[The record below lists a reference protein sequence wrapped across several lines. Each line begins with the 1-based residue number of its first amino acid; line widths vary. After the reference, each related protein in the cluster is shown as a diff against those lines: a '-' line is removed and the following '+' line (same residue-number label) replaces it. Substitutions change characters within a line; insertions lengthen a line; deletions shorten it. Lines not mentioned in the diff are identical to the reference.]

1 MIIKNVMRR
10 IGIVLVMMSVALIVM
25 GAAPTIN
32 FNEPPTPI
40 NGNTTTVNYV
50 NVSVTLN
57 ESGTALIKWDT
68 DANVSMIGSGMNYYY
83 NKTLP
88 NGLHTYIVYAN
99 DTTPQ
104 NWSSE
109 PRTVTINVPG
119 SPPSITD
126 YQPNI
131 SPVNTIFNNSQTFNV
146 TIDQTANVSWKIG
159 LIEVQNL
166 STTLGKSEYINNSA
180 AIGSYSI
187 TATAYNENGSSSP
200 QPWTWIVSPAAT
212 PGITGLTATRGATWI
227 NWTWTT
233 IGGNYN
239 HTTVLINTTPQ
250 SNTSNNYFNYSYFE
264 PGTSNTIILHAV
276 DTSGVINNTAVQ
288 DTRSTLNTPTGSNV
302 VVNLTTGLRVIFSQ
316 VDAEGNTSF
325 ISYPTKLSGWPDH
338 NNFVNVEGYY
348 NISTD
353 ANTGGNNITVELK
366 YSPTGINESQVR
378 LWHLRGSTWEDITT
392 SLYISDDKVLGNDT
406 TLSPFVVG
414 IPPKPKFLTKN
425 PSTSFESIV
434 KTPVEFNVT
443 IDQTTN
449 VTWSISPGSSY
460 DVGQV
465 LAGIKTNYT
474 FNPSSSNNYTVTVT
488 ATNISSGTSD
498 STSWN
503 WTVRP
508 KTYSSGNRVWDGG
521 KPAQYALKYTW
532 DPLSFYAFFYDLDSG
547 FGSESLEI
555 SLDSYSDRLIEKN
568 DLKYTTTPYPVYFA
582 QEKWGKYNVI
592 GFMTEKYFAGYSSL
606 TSPDITTDVVSP
618 LSNKQL
624 HKILIDDDKQQVI
637 YAESTLT
644 LQEGYVI
651 KIRDV
656 DASGRIVLLSLLK
669 DGGEV
674 DTQPVGSGGTYVYT
688 KKVGVVTLPII
699 ALRVETV
706 FSGKESSAAFTKG
719 IFQISESYTSA
730 SNNRYGVM
738 EITRADA
745 AGIDMY
751 NSNSF
756 TLSQGSIIDIMG
768 DLKFI
773 VADNSTLR
781 FAPMVIKDGAYE
793 VRGTIAQNND
803 TSFDWT
809 PMNFEGFYYN
819 INDDVGTET
828 LSMTTRSGTSIP
840 EGKLVYTTT
849 PMAVSYNYENFGSF
863 KVIGFMAD
871 KYFAG
876 YIGGGS
882 GCTNCITTTDK
893 STIAQKQLH
902 KVLVD
907 DDTQR
912 VIYAGSTLTLNDGYV
927 IKIKDVNIGAGT
939 ASVWLE
945 ILKDGTSV
953 YEDIKEPGQIF
964 SYAPSKVG
972 VISDLPII
980 SLRIYSIFRGKEA
993 TAAFIKGVFQ
1003 ISETYTSVSQG
1014 DRFGI
1019 MEVTEVS
1026 DTQIQMDNPS
1036 TVSLS
1041 AASTFDVMG
1050 NIKFKVADSSDVRF
1064 YPFIMANGTT
1074 ISASQL
1080 SIDAPATPMA
1090 RDTITITVTAGAG
1103 TIIDNAEV
1111 SFDGTVIGNTNSS
1124 GKLDYLLTK
1133 SGQHTITATK
1143 LGYDTA
1149 TRTIQVSE
1157 YRDIALRFELP
1168 VIIDQGIPVTI
1179 KVISNGSAILGAN
1192 ITFDGKAIGL
1202 TSSDGTLQYTF
1213 DVSGTHNLGA
1223 SKTGYIS
1230 VVREISVRMP
1240 FIEFKALDL
1249 NITPAV
1255 IFTNQN
1261 YVVRANIS
1269 NVGTKG
1275 GMLEVGLVV
1284 NDTVID
1290 NKNVTLDPGATQ
1302 EINFTQKMT
1311 LPPGNYTVEILD
1323 QKATIPVKEEPFNP
1337 FLVVGIITVIG
1348 AVSIFVLTSKEILSI
1363 EALKAKLNMGPATN
1377 KPVINTEAINKVIN
1391 DIKSKSNNAI
1401 NDIMSKF
1408 KKK

>member
-1 MIIKNVMRR
+1 MIIKNAARI
-10 IGIVLVMMSVALIVM
+10 IGIVFVMISFILMVM
-25 GAAPTIN
+25 AAPPGITITN
-32 FNEPPTPI
+32 PAPDAI
-40 NGNTTTVNYV
+40 VTVNYV
-50 NVSVTLN
+50 NIT
-57 ESGTALIKWDT
+57 GTTTGITGIVNLSWNGVNQTT
-68 DANVSMIGSGMNYYY
+68 DGSGNSFSF
-83 NKTLP
+83 NKTSLS
-88 NGLHTYIVYAN
+88 NQSYTYIVYA
-99 DTTPQ
+99 DDGTG
-104 NWSSE
+104 NWSSSGS
-109 PRTVTINVPG
+109 RTVTVAVPALA

-126 YQPNI
+126 YQPNT
-131 SPVNTIFNNSQTFNV
+131 PTVNTIFNNSQTFNV

-159 LIEVQNL
+159 VIEVQNL
-166 STTLGKSEYINNSA
+166 STSPGKSEYINNSA
-180 AIGSYSI
+180 GIGSYSI
-187 TATAYNENGSSSP
+187 TATAYNDNGSSST
-200 QPWTWIVSPAAT
+200 QSWTWNVLPT
-212 PGITGLTATRGATWI
+212 EKPGISGLTATRGSTWI
-227 NWTWTT
+227 NWTWSIT
-233 IGGNYN
+233 GSNFD
-239 HTTVLINTTPQ
+239 HTMVSINGTSQPNTTD
-250 SNTSNNYFNYSYFE
+250 NYFNYTNFNV
-264 PGTSNTIILHAV
+264 GTSNTISLQTV
-276 DTSGVINNTAVQ
+276 DTSGGINSTIVSNTSF
-288 DTRSTLNTPTGSNV
+288 TYNTVTGTGISVVPLSNV
-302 VVNLTTGLRVIFSQ
+302 LVIFSQ
-316 VDAEGNTSF
+316 VDAEGNTTASA
-325 ISYPTKLSGWPDH
+325 SLSLSGENAPTFSKIG
-338 NNFVNVEGYY
+338 NYY
-348 NISTD
+348 YISTG
-353 ANTGGNNITVELK
+353 AGYSLNVTVELV
-366 YSPTGINESQVR
+366 YTPDGINESNIKLYHYNGASWDDV
-378 LWHLRGSTWEDITT
+378 TT
-392 SLYISDDKVLGNDT
+392 SLDTTNNKVRGNVT
-406 TLSPFVVG
+406 TLSPFAVG
-414 IPPKPKFLTKN
+414 APPGPTIIKN
-425 PSTSFESIV
+425 SPDD
-434 KTPVEFNVT
+434 PVETAAGISQTFKITLNQDAT
-443 IDQTTN
+443 I
-449 VTWSISPGSSY
+449 TWKFDNSS
-460 DVGQV
+460 VNTSSV
-465 LAGIKTNYT
+465 LAGNAEFAYT
-474 FNPSSSNNYTVTVT
+474 PSNSNIGTRTFSVT
-488 ATNISSGTSD
+488 ATNVNGTD
-498 STSWN
+498 TETWN
-503 WTVRP
+503 WTIRP

-547 FGSESLEI
+547 VGSESLEI

-568 DLKYTTTPYPVYFA
+568 DLKYTTTPYPVFFK

-592 GFMTEKYFAGYSSL
+592 GFMAEKYFAGYSSL
-606 TSPDITTDVVSP
+606 TSSDITTDTVSP

-674 DTQPVGSGGTYVYT
+674 DTQPVGSGGTYIYT

-730 SNNRYGVM
+730 SNNKYGIM
-738 EITRADA
+738 EITTADA
-745 AGIDMY
+745 ASIVMF

-756 TLSQGSIIDIMG
+756 TLSQGSTIDIMG
-768 DLKFI
+768 NLKFI

-781 FAPMVIKDGAYE
+781 FAPIVRKEESYE
-793 VRGTIAQNND
+793 VRGTITQNND
-803 TSFDWT
+803 TDPFEWT

-819 INDDVGTET
+819 INDDVGTEK
-828 LSMTTRSGTSIP
+828 LSITRAGGRTVSAGN
-840 EGKLVYTTT
+840 LVYTTT
-849 PMAVSYNYENFGSF
+849 PLAVSYKYKNFGTF

-893 STIAQKQLH
+893 STIGQKQLH

-927 IKIKDVNIGAGT
+927 VKIKDVNIGAGT
-939 ASVWLE
+939 PSVWLE

-953 YEDIKEPGQIF
+953 YEDIKESGQIF

-972 VISDLPII
+972 LISDLPII
-980 SLRIYSIFRGKEA
+980 SMRIDRIFRGKEA
-993 TAAFIKGVFQ
+993 TAAFVRGVFQ
-1003 ISETYTSVSQG
+1003 ISETYTTVNQG

-1019 MEVTEVS
+1019 MEVNEIS

-1074 ISASQL
+1074 LSATQL

-1090 RDTITITVTAGAG
+1090 RDTITITVTAGSG
-1103 TIIDNAEV
+1103 TPIDNAEV
-1111 SFDGTVIGNTNSS
+1111 SFDGTVIGNTNGS

-1133 SGQHTITATK
+1133 AGQHTITATK
-1143 LGYDTA
+1143 LGYDAA
-1149 TRTIQVSE
+1149 TMTIQVSE
-1157 YRDIALRFELP
+1157 YKDIALRFELP

-1179 KVISNGSAILGAN
+1179 KVISNGSAISGAN
-1192 ITFDGKAIGL
+1192 ITFDGKPIGI
-1202 TSSDGTLQYTF
+1202 TSSEGILQYTF

-1223 SKTGYIS
+1223 LKTGYLS
-1230 VVREISVRMP
+1230 VVREISIRMP
-1240 FIEFKALDL
+1240 FTEFKALDL
-1249 NITPAV
+1249 DIKPAV

-1275 GMLEVGLVV
+1275 GTLQVGLVV
-1284 NDTVID
+1284 NDTVIE
-1290 NKNVTLDPGATQ
+1290 NKNVTLDPGAKQ
-1302 EINFTQKMT
+1302 EINFTKKMT
-1311 LPPGNYTVEILD
+1311 LPPGNYTVAILD
-1323 QKATIPVKEEPFNP
+1323 QKATVPVKEEPLNL
-1337 FLVVGIITVIG
+1337 FLIAGIITVLG
-1348 AVSIFVLTSKEILSI
+1348 AVSIFVLTSKDILSI

-1377 KPVINTEAINKVIN
+1377 RPVIDTEAINRAIN
-1391 DIKSKSNNAI
+1391 DIKSKSSNAI